1 MDPIRLWDPR
11 KTVRATGHIP
21 TRGLE
26 PGTQQGGLSTH
37 LKRVIHQIA
46 VDFCSRLALAWGL
59 GEMPR

>member
-1 MDPIRLWDPR
+1 M
-11 KTVRATGHIP
+11 RATGHIP

-46 VDFCSRLALAWGL
+46 VDLCSRLALAWGL